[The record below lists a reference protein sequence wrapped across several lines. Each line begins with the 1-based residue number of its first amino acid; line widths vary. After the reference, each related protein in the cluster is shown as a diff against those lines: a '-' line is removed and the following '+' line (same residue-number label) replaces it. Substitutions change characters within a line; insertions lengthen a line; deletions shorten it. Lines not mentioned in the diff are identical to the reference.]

1 MAKKILDRFVNRMM
15 YVIKLNQSKKRN
27 LSLTGLTILKTNKS
41 IDLLSLMSKT
51 STLVFLEIRC

>member
-51 STLVFLEIRC
+51 STLVLLEKRS